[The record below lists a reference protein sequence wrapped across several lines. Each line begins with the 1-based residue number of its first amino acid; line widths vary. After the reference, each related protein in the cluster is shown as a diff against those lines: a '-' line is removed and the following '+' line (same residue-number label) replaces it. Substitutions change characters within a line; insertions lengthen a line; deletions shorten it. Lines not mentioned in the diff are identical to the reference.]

1 VSICVHLWFQGFQRE
16 EAMTITNLPQGFSF
30 APAGTK
36 IDAPAAAREFE
47 ALLIAG
53 LLKTAR
59 QAGETLGTA
68 STQAGAEGYVEIAE
82 EHVARV
88 MAQRGA
94 FGISQILL
102 KKLESGVPESG
113 APGAAPSS
121 VSGAAMPGVSGAAP
135 AADALPAALR
145 QAAPPENS
153 GFPQNR
159 R

>member
-1 VSICVHLWFQGFQRE
+1 MSGGHNAAGRGTTADRANVHPCPSVFICGSRVFKEQ
-16 EAMTITNLPQGFSF
+16 AMTISNLPQGFSF

-59 QAGETLGTA
+59 QAGEALGTA

-102 KKLESGVPESG
+102 KKLDGGGPEARVTEPGV
-113 APGAAPSS
+113 AVPGAGGDS
-121 VSGAAMPGVSGAAP
+121 
-135 AADALPAALR
+135 
-145 QAAPPENS
+145 
-153 GFPQNR
+153 
-159 R
+159 

>member
-1 VSICVHLWFQGFQRE
+1 
-16 EAMTITNLPQGFSF
+16 MTITNLPQGFSF

-59 QAGETLGTA
+59 QAGEALGTA

-94 FGISQILL
+94 FGISQILV
-102 KKLESGVPESG
+102 KKLESGGLE
-113 APGAAPSS
+113 PS
-121 VSGAAMPGVSGAAP
+121 V
-135 AADALPAALR
+135 ALPSVAVPSVTGGGGGGDSRAGLNPWSET
-145 QAAPPENS
+145 AS
-153 GFPQNR
+153 
-159 R
+159 

>member
-1 VSICVHLWFQGFQRE
+1 
-16 EAMTITNLPQGFSF
+16 MTISNLPQGFSF

-59 QAGETLGTA
+59 EAGEALGTA

-102 KKLESGVPESG
+102 KKLESGVPE
-113 APGAAPSS
+113 PGAAPSS
-121 VSGAAMPGVSGAAP
+121 VSGAAKPGVSGAAP
-135 AADALPAALR
+135 AAGALPAALR